1 MAYWEMEQK
10 GAVLVV
16 SYNNPPMNY
25 LVGAAFQEFQDELMP
40 ACEDPSVRAIV
51 LQGKPKG
58 LFMTHFSVEE
68 LLAMSEAGAMKGA
81 DASIMTQGH
90 QRWGALEKLSK
101 PVVAALTGSAMG
113 GGYEQSLGCDIR
125 IAERGDYRIGLPE
138 ANLGILPGGTG
149 LTRLTRLL
157 GASNA
162 INIILRGLVF
172 TPDEA
177 LRLGMVHEVVDDARA
192 RALEI
197 AQSLATKSPT
207 AMAVIKK
214 AIYEGAESS
223 FDEALLLEGQGFID
237 CMSSKEALAAMK
249 EYVAIP
255 FEQRQAWLDE
265 KATTI

>member
-1 MAYWEMEQK
+1 MTYWEMEQK

-25 LVGAAFQEFQDELMP
+25 LVGAAFAEFSEKLMP

-68 LLAMSEAGAMKGA
+68 LLAMAEAGVLKGA
-81 DASIMTQGH
+81 DVTAMTAGH
-90 QRWGALEKLSK
+90 PRWAALEKLDK
-101 PVVAALTGSAMG
+101 PVVAAMTGSTMG
-113 GGYEQSLGCDIR
+113 GGFEQSLGCDIR
-125 IAERGDYRIGLPE
+125 IAEQGDYRIGLPE

-149 LTRLTRLL
+149 LTRLTRLI

-172 TPDEA
+172 KPDEA

-223 FDEALLLEGQGFID
+223 VDDALLLEGQGFID
-237 CMSSKEALAAMK
+237 CMGSQEALEAMK
-249 EYVAIP
+249 DYVSVP
-255 FEQRQAWLDE
+255 FEERQAWLDE
-265 KATTI
+265 KAKSL

>member
-1 MAYWEMEQK
+1 MTYWELEQK

-25 LVGAAFQEFQDELMP
+25 LVGAAFAEFEAELMP

-51 LQGKPKG
+51 LQGKPRG

-68 LLAMSEAGAMKGA
+68 LLAMSEAGALKGA
-81 DASIMTQGH
+81 DASMMTPGH

-172 TPDEA
+172 EPEEA
-177 LRLGMVHEVVDDARA
+177 LRLGMVHEVVDDARV

-197 AQSLATKSPT
+197 AQSLAEKSPT

-214 AIYEGAESS
+214 AIYEGAENS
-223 FDEALLLEGQGFID
+223 FDEALTLEAQGFID
-237 CMSSKEALAAMK
+237 CMSSEEALEAMK

-255 FEQRQAWLDE
+255 FEDRQSWLDE
-265 KATTI
+265 KAKNF

>member
-1 MAYWEMEQK
+1 MTYWEIEQK
-10 GAVLVV
+10 DSVLVV

-25 LVGAAFQEFQDELMP
+25 LCGAAFQEFEDVLMP
-40 ACEDPSVRAIV
+40 ACENPSVRAIV

-68 LLAMSEAGAMKGA
+68 LLAMSDGGFLKGA
-81 DASIMTQGH
+81 DASVMTSGH
-90 QRWGALEKLSK
+90 RRWAAFERLSK

-113 GGYEQSLGCDIR
+113 GGYEQSLACDIR
-125 IAERGDYRIGLPE
+125 IAESGDYRIGLPE

-149 LTRLTRLL
+149 LTRLTRLI

-172 TPDEA
+172 KPDEA
-177 LRLGMVHEVVDDARA
+177 LKLGMVHEVVKDARA

-214 AIYEGAESS
+214 AVYEGAEKS

-237 CMSSKEALAAMK
+237 CMNSDEAISAMK
-249 EYVAIP
+249 DYVAIP
-255 FEQRQAWLDE
+255 FEKRQAWLDE
-265 KATTI
+265 KAKAI